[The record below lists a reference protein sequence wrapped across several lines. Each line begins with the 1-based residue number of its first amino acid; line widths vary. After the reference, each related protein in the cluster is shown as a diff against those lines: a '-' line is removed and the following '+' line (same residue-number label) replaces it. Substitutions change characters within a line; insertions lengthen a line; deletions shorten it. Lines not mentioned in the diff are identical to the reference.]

1 VGTAAAF
8 LDRLESGPP
17 LLLDAA
23 MGSDLN
29 RRGLAT
35 TLPLWSALG
44 LLERPE
50 LVCQIHLDNLLAG
63 AEIITTNTFRTTA
76 RTLRRARFDASR
88 AGELDALAVTLA
100 RQARDTSGRAEAFIA
115 GSIAP
120 LEDCYL
126 PAFETPPDIALF
138 EHREQAFG
146 LKESG
151 VDFLMVET
159 MPTSAEAAIALQAAL
174 ETGLP
179 ATVGFVCGEAIRGR
193 PVRLLSGE
201 TLQTAVASVAEL
213 GPAAILLNCA
223 PAAVITQG
231 LRELGHV
238 TSLPIGGY
246 ANAGHVNDVTGWSPD
261 ERLTGEHYASYAGQ
275 WLAAGARIIGGC
287 CGTHHLHTKALRGLI
302 DADHVWAPQYSD
314 HTNDLPAD

>member
-1 VGTAAAF
+1 MATSPAF
-8 LDRLESGPP
+8 PERLKRGPP

-23 MGSDLN
+23 MGSDLD

-44 LLERPE
+44 VLQRPE
-50 LVCQIHLDNLLAG
+50 LVYQIHLDNLLAG

-76 RTLRRARFDASR
+76 RTLRRAGLDATE
-88 AGELDALAVTLA
+88 APALDALAVSVA
-100 RQARDTSGRAEAFIA
+100 RQARAASGHEGAFIA

-126 PAFETPPDIALF
+126 PTFETSAETAMD
-138 EHREQAFG
+138 EHRAQALN
-146 LKESG
+146 LKRAG

-159 MPTSAEAAIALQAAL
+159 MPTATEAAIALRAAL

-179 ATVGFVCGEAIRGR
+179 ATVGFVCAERIPGG

-201 TLQTAVASVAEL
+201 TLEHAVEDVAAL

-223 PAAVITQG
+223 APAVINEG
-231 LRELGHV
+231 LRELRNL
-238 TSLPIGGY
+238 TSVPIGGY
-246 ANAGHVNDVTGWSPD
+246 ANAGSVNDATGWSPD
-261 ERLTGEHYASYAGQ
+261 EHMTSNRYASHARQ
-275 WLAAGARIIGGC
+275 WLSHGARIIGGC
-287 CGTHHLHTKALRGLI
+287 CGTHPVHTAALRELI
-302 DADHVWAPQYSD
+302 DSDYWARESPDRYVKPPIS
-314 HTNDLPAD
+314 